1 MENALRVFSNYKT
14 PINDEQVTGSDETDD
29 NTDSNDYDHKVEL

>member
-14 PINDEQVTGSDETDD
+14 PISDEVPQMDSDKQTDYHNDEF
-29 NTDSNDYDHKVEL
+29 